1 MPKLPNHKIG
11 AEISKLNTFTN
22 YNGTITATRDGN
34 NYRITHWRTVILDYN
49 TDTNE
54 IISLQDSYI
63 SQTTST
69 LLGRIIRALPSE
81 SVERY
86 LGYMSPSKDKR
97 RLIGMFTR

>member
-1 MPKLPNHKIG
+1 MKRLPNHKIG
-11 AEISKLNTFTN
+11 AEIASLNTFTN
-22 YNGTITATRDGN
+22 YNETISGVRDGN
-34 NYRITHWRTVILDYN
+34 NYRITHWRTVVLDYN

-69 LLGRIIRALPSE
+69 LVGRILRALPSA

-86 LGYMSPSKDKR
+86 LGYMTPSKDKR
-97 RLIGMFTR
+97 RLANMIR

>member
-1 MPKLPNHKIG
+1 MKRLPNYKIG
-11 AEISKLNTFTN
+11 AEISALNTFTN
-22 YNGTITATRDGN
+22 YNGTITAERDGN
-34 NYRITHWRTVILDYN
+34 NYRITHWRTVILEYN

-63 SQTTST
+63 SQTTSA
-69 LLGRIIRALPSE
+69 LVGRILRALPYA

-97 RLIGMFTR
+97 RLVGMLR